1 MLESHDELIAE
12 EIYRSNVTDIT
23 KHMVANGVQTACTTC
38 RNIMLNPAAIGIPR
52 SKLFDTACR
61 FSFILNSILTK
72 SIDENNFS
80 QLTYDEV
87 RTGHGRPIIHYM
99 SGNVIF
105 HLKKETSAHRL
116 PQGARY
122 RIEETKGNEQI
133 LLFPESVEAPPAH
146 MVVTFNHREFQPI
159 FIQIGMIDPTYE
171 RWLFRDNLMSYIQ
184 AETVETMQKTYGAT
198 LEQQAIERVQKN
210 FRLEMKG

>member
-1 MLESHDELIAE
+1 MLESRDELIAE
-12 EIYRSNVTDIT
+12 EIYRNNVTDIT
-23 KHMVANGVQTACTTC
+23 KHMIANSVQSACTTC
-38 RNIMLNPAAIGIPR
+38 QNIMLNASAIGIPR
-52 SKLFDTACR
+52 SKSFDTACR

-72 SIDENNFS
+72 SIDENQFS
-80 QLTYDEV
+80 QLTYDEIYM
-87 RTGHGRPIIHYM
+87 GHGRPIVHYR

-105 HLKKETSAHRL
+105 HIKKETSANRL

-133 LLFPESVEAPPAH
+133 LLFPETVEAPPAH

-171 RWLFRDNLMSYIQ
+171 RWLFRDNLLSYIQ
-184 AETVETMQKTYGAT
+184 SETVESMQKTYGTT